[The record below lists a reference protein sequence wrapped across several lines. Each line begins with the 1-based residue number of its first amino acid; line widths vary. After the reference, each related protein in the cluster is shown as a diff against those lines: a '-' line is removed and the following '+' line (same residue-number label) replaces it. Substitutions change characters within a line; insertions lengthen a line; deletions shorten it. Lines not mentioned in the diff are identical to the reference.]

1 MFWHRLSLLLALG
14 WMALLFYLSSQPYL
28 DVPSLVPD
36 QDKFLHFGAYGV
48 LGALILGA
56 LRPTPTGYG
65 RAQALLASAVASLYG
80 VSDEIH
86 QLFVPG
92 RDADVLD
99 WLADTSGALVAT
111 LLLAWLSR
119 WFGRKLLTQ
128 P

>member
-14 WMALLFYLSSQPYL
+14 WMSLLFYLSSQPYL

-36 QDKFLHFGAYGV
+36 QDKFMHFGAYGV

-99 WLADTSGALVAT
+99 WLADTSGALMAT